1 MLRIKEDR
9 MNELEKF
16 GFAVDQYYIYP
27 KYYIRRHG
35 ETSLR
40 IVLEDNGID
49 TLGEI
54 WGWKGCFGCAENE
67 AVEPYIKDLIKADM
81 VEEVE

>member
-1 MLRIKEDR
+1 MLRIKADR

-27 KYYIRRHG
+27 KYYIRSHG

-40 IVLEDNGID
+40 IAFGEND

-67 AVEPYIKDLIKADM
+67 ALEPYIKDLIIADM
-81 VEEVE
+81 VEEVEE